1 MAREFYVLS
10 SYGFLSTVGCGGGG
24 GGGDGLLEKGWLDA
38 SAVLT
43 T

>member
-1 MAREFYVLS
+1 MLS
-10 SYGFLSTVGCGGGG
+10 SYGFLSTVGCGGGGGG